1 MLNARFIDP
10 SGDGLFVVVFE
21 LMFVGQVPRVAVQNV
36 ARDSDSERDD
46 EKPEHAPGELAANAR
61 VHKVD
66 KDAEQAN
73 ECNEANQIRNNMKHV
88 SCRRTSLLANSLR
101 FVIPHWIDEHE
112 SDAIRMEATV
122 WQHNDQRNRA
132 AAVDVDFNFR
142 VIRRSGSRN
151 CYVAH
156 QVGFNQ
162 G

>member
-46 EKPEHAPGELAANAR
+46 EKPEHAPSELAANAR

-112 SDAIRMEATV
+112 SDAIRMDATV
-122 WQHNDQRNRA
+122 WWHNVWHNRV
-132 AAVDVDFNFR
+132 AAVDALFENAPSAAP
-142 VIRRSGSRN
+142 RSCL
-151 CYVAH
+151 CYPAIS
-156 QVGFNQ
+156 
-162 G
+162 

>member
-1 MLNARFIDP
+1 
-10 SGDGLFVVVFE
+10 
-21 LMFVGQVPRVAVQNV
+21 MFVGQVPRVAVQNV

-46 EKPEHAPGELAANAR
+46 EKPEHTPSELAANAR

-112 SDAIRMEATV
+112 SDAIRMDATV
-122 WQHNDQRNRA
+122 WWHNACDNRA
-132 AAVDVDFNFR
+132 AAVDRPFVNALSAAP
-142 VIRRSGSRN
+142 RSSH
-151 CYVAH
+151 CYPAVAL
-156 QVGFNQ
+156 G
-162 G
+162 

>member
-1 MLNARFIDP
+1 MRLLNARCIDP

-46 EKPEHAPGELAANAR
+46 EPPEHAPSELAANAR

-73 ECNEANQIRNNMKHV
+73 ECNEANQIRNNIKHV

-122 WQHNDQRNRA
+122 WWHN
-132 AAVDVDFNFR
+132 
-142 VIRRSGSRN
+142 GSRHR
-151 CYVAH
+151 AGSDDLPFEKH
-156 QVGFNQ
+156 RKSGF
-162 G
+162 GARHCAAIYSVLV

>member
-1 MLNARFIDP
+1 
-10 SGDGLFVVVFE
+10 
-21 LMFVGQVPRVAVQNV
+21 MFVGQVPRVAVQNV

-46 EKPEHAPGELAANAR
+46 EKPEHAPSELAANAR

-112 SDAIRMEATV
+112 SDAIRMDATV
-122 WQHNDQRNRA
+122 WWHNARNNRA
-132 AAVDVDFNFR
+132 REVDLDFRTGCNEC
-142 VIRRSGSRN
+142 SG
-151 CYVAH
+151 
-156 QVGFNQ
+156 
-162 G
+162 